1 MVYMNFVAKRLFDAA
16 MARHAA
22 EWYGISKAEGLA
34 LGNKGQVQ
42 KIAENLRA
50 LQRGLTGDRA
60 RVASGY
66 MDEKS
71 ALQAYLLYY
80 WPVLFM
86 KQRRFWLSLRSEGH
100 CRTFRLCSISEAD
113 PGRAVLPQAFSER
126 KEQCSSTQ
134 VRLRSMSLRRLRK
147 KAGRA
152 ARPWN
157 SPLWLKISKIF
168 QWVF

>member
-80 WPVLFM
+80 WPVSFYETAAVLAELAERRTLPNIQTVLDLGSGPGPGSFAASLFGA
-86 KQRRFWLSLRSEGH
+86 E
-100 CRTFRLCSISEAD
+100 
-113 PGRAVLPQAFSER
+113 RAVL
-126 KEQCSSTQ
+126 
-134 VRLRSMSLRRLRK
+134 V
-147 KAGRA
+147 
-152 ARPWN
+152 
-157 SPLWLKISKIF
+157 
-168 QWVF
+168 